1 MAYKRITNFLIVSVV
16 TIVLIISTTINSDF
30 ALAAPAIK
38 HEGEGVLHIENKV
51 EATCPREELHFN
63 PQKECPQ
70 GSNTGMHAII
80 RFGGENYYLSSRCL
94 GRAHDGKLQDPVLI
108 SSKT

>member
-1 MAYKRITNFLIVSVV
+1 M
-16 TIVLIISTTINSDF
+16 
-30 ALAAPAIK
+30 AAPAIK

-80 RFGGENYYLSSRCL
+80 RFGGGKTITFPAGVWACPRRQITRCQLVWSTILMKL
-94 GRAHDGKLQDPVLI
+94 GRVCSNSH
-108 SSKT
+108 

>member
-1 MAYKRITNFLIVSVV
+1 
-16 TIVLIISTTINSDF
+16 
-30 ALAAPAIK
+30 LAAPAIK

-80 RFGGENYYLSSRCL
+80 RFGGGKLLPFQQVS
-94 GRAHDGKLQDPVLI
+94 GRAHDGKLQDASWCGVQY
-108 SSKT
+108 